1 MHLLVGNPTAQ
12 SGKNAQRIA
21 LARQILDR
29 LGVAHEFLATLPAGH
44 TPSAVASRL
53 RSDPRIKT
61 VIAMGGDGTFKEV
74 ASGLLDSGA
83 AARLAMLPTG
93 TANDQGKSFGLSSAP
108 EALERNARVIAAGYA
123 APFDAVRITAFDHL
137 DRPLRAD
144 WFFDSAGWGF
154 SPWVLRLRNTD
165 RAFIGQLPIVRDIYR
180 DQLVYVGAA
189 LRAFLAT
196 YVEDHYFEAQ
206 VELADGSR
214 HQLTDLTD
222 LVIKNTLYY
231 GGAWIFDGTASPEDG
246 EVELIPLRGRREWI
260 QRLVMNQE
268 ALPIPLPQ
276 EELKDLGLIQLS
288 PILRS
293 SRMHVRLVERPGS
306 PALEGQLDGE
316 EWVAGISF
324 DVRVHRHAIRL
335 VVPEPG

>member
-12 SGKNAQRIA
+12 SGRNAGRIQQARA
-21 LARQILDR
+21 LLDR
-29 LGVAHEFLATLPAGH
+29 AGVRHEFLATLPAGH

-53 RSDPRIKT
+53 RSDSRIRA

-83 AARLAMLPTG
+83 DARLAMLPTG

-108 EALERNARVIAAGYA
+108 EALERNVAVIAAA
-123 APFDAVRITAFDHL
+123 HVAPFDAVRIGAFDRL
-137 DRPLRAD
+137 DRPIRAD

-165 RAFIGQLPIVRDIYR
+165 RAFIGQLPIVRDLYR

-206 VELADGSR
+206 VTLADGS
-214 HQLTDLTD
+214 HHTLTDLTD
-222 LVIKNTLYY
+222 LVVKNTRFY
-231 GGAWIFDGTASPEDG
+231 GGAWIFDSTASPEDG

-260 QRLVMNQE
+260 QRLVMNQQ
-268 ALPIPLPQ
+268 AVPIPLP
-276 EELKDLGLIQLS
+276 EDELRELGLMELS

-293 SRMHVRLVERPGS
+293 SRMDIRLVERPGT
-306 PALEGQLDGE
+306 PVLEGQLDGE
-316 EWVAGISF
+316 EWIAALSF
-324 DVRVHRHAIRL
+324 RVEVKRHAIRL